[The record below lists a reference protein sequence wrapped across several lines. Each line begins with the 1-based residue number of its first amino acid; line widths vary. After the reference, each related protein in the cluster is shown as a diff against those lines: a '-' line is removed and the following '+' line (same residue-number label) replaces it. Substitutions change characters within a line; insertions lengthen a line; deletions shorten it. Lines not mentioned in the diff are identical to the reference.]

1 MKMLRNLKP
10 LNRDIKKFI
19 VAGMMFFISSIYD
32 IFISYL
38 CSKIIDV
45 LFSFDIELIF
55 IYFGIYFFI
64 IVFVNNIII
73 YKIKLVLDKKINDSS
88 IRGKNKKGIIGVRS
102 EFSNNIITKIDVFKK
117 SLMDI
122 YAQNFSFKINI

>member
-1 MKMLRNLKP
+1 MKKLRNLKP

-19 VAGMMFFISSIYD
+19 VAGMMIFISSIYD

-45 LFSFDIELIF
+45 FFSFDIGLTF

-102 EFSNNIITKIDVFKK
+102 DFSNNIITKRDVFKK

-122 YAQNFSFKINI
+122 YA

>member
-19 VAGMMFFISSIYD
+19 VAGMMIFISSIYD

-38 CSKIIDV
+38 CSNV

-122 YAQNFSFKINI
+122 YA

>member
-19 VAGMMFFISSIYD
+19 VAGMMIFISSIYD

-122 YAQNFSFKINI
+122 YA

>member
-19 VAGMMFFISSIYD
+19 VAGMMIFISSIYD

-64 IVFVNNIII
+64 IVFMNNIII

-117 SLMDI
+117 IFNGYLCLEL
-122 YAQNFSFKINI
+122 

>member
-117 SLMDI
+117 IFNGYLCLEL
-122 YAQNFSFKINI
+122 

>member
-10 LNRDIKKFI
+10 LNRDIKKFV
-19 VAGMMFFISSIYD
+19 VAGMMIFISSIYD

-122 YAQNFSFKINI
+122 YA

>member
-1 MKMLRNLKP
+1 MKKLRNLKP

-19 VAGMMFFISSIYD
+19 VAGMMIFISSIYD
-32 IFISYL
+32 IFVSYL

-45 LFSFDIELIF
+45 FFSFDIGLTF

-88 IRGKNKKGIIGVRS
+88 IRGKNKKGIIGVES
-102 EFSNNIITKIDVFKK
+102 DFSNNIITKIDVFKK

-122 YAQNFSFKINI
+122 YA

>member
-1 MKMLRNLKP
+1 MKKLRNLKP
-10 LNRDIKKFI
+10 LNGDIKKFI
-19 VAGMMFFISSIYD
+19 VASMIIFISSIYD

-45 LFSFDIELIF
+45 FLNFDIGLTF

-64 IVFVNNIII
+64 IVFFNNIII

-88 IRGKNKKGIIGVRS
+88 IRGKNKKEIIGVRS
-102 EFSNNIITKIDVFKK
+102 DFSNNIITKRDVFKK

-122 YAQNFSFKINI
+122 YA

>member
-19 VAGMMFFISSIYD
+19 VVGMMIFISSIYD

-122 YAQNFSFKINI
+122 YA

>member
-19 VAGMMFFISSIYD
+19 VAGMMIFISSIYD

-88 IRGKNKKGIIGVRS
+88 IRGKNKRGIIGVRS

-122 YAQNFSFKINI
+122 YA

>member
-19 VAGMMFFISSIYD
+19 VAGMMIFISSIYD

-117 SLMDI
+117 IFNGYLCLEL
-122 YAQNFSFKINI
+122 

>member
-1 MKMLRNLKP
+1 MKKLRNLKP

-19 VAGMMFFISSIYD
+19 VAGMMIFISSIYD
-32 IFISYL
+32 IFVSYL

-45 LFSFDIELIF
+45 FFSFDIGLTF

-88 IRGKNKKGIIGVRS
+88 IRGKNKKGIIGVES
-102 EFSNNIITKIDVFKK
+102 DFSNNIITKRDVFKK

-122 YAQNFSFKINI
+122 YA

>member
-1 MKMLRNLKP
+1 MKKLRNLKP
-10 LNRDIKKFI
+10 LNRDVKKFI
-19 VAGMMFFISSIYD
+19 VAGIMIFISSIYD

-45 LFSFDIELIF
+45 FLNFDIELIF

-88 IRGKNKKGIIGVRS
+88 IRGKNKRGIIGVRND
-102 EFSNNIITKIDVFKK
+102 FSNNIITKIDVFKK

-122 YAQNFSFKINI
+122 YA

>member
-1 MKMLRNLKP
+1 MKKLRNLKP
-10 LNRDIKKFI
+10 LNRDVKKFI
-19 VAGMMFFISSIYD
+19 VAGMMIFISSIYD

-45 LFSFDIELIF
+45 FLNFDIELIF

-64 IVFVNNIII
+64 IIFVNNIII
-73 YKIKLVLDKKINDSS
+73 HKIKLILDKKINDSS
-88 IRGKNKKGIIGVRS
+88 IRGKNKREIIGVRS
-102 EFSNNIITKIDVFKK
+102 DFSNNIITKIDVFKK

-122 YAQNFSFKINI
+122 YA

>member
-19 VAGMMFFISSIYD
+19 VAGMMIFISSIYD

-88 IRGKNKKGIIGVRS
+88 IRGKNKKEIIGVRS
-102 EFSNNIITKIDVFKK
+102 EFGNNIITKIDVFKK

-122 YAQNFSFKINI
+122 YA

>member
-1 MKMLRNLKP
+1 MKKLRNLKP

-19 VAGMMFFISSIYD
+19 VAGMMIFISSIYD
-32 IFISYL
+32 IFVSYL

-45 LFSFDIELIF
+45 FFSFDIGLTF

-102 EFSNNIITKIDVFKK
+102 DFSNNIITKRDVFKK

-122 YAQNFSFKINI
+122 YA